1 MNVHVSYKASKTP
14 DVEHEFQHQLQ
25 KLERRLQ
32 IFKPDL
38 VHLHAVVEQQKNHSA
53 TVALNLHLP
62 SGQMMA
68 QRSGENTLAAVKS
81 AFADLLSQVTKHKDL
96 LRGHWT
102 RKSLRRQGR
111 GRLAEMPVPGEP
123 LPVQAGKN
131 VQPETQPDFVQHN
144 FVQHDSVQHDSVQ
157 QGVVSELQS
166 SAAKTDAAVLAD
178 VELWLSANLR
188 ALEAFVDQELN
199 FQVEAEQIREDQISR
214 EEVIDE
220 VIVRALS
227 HEDNRQQLLSLESW
241 FHRLAVQAIRHLIH
255 SNADIAS
262 ISLDAPAGIQ
272 NVTGSDENVLQ
283 YHQPDDSLPEESIIR
298 DESVRTPEEIMAGDE
313 MVAQL
318 DVVLRGVETHDREAF
333 ILFTLEGFT
342 VDEISRLAGRP
353 ADQVRQ
359 SIHDARTHI
368 QQKLPSQNQLRRS
381 LLHHS
386 RVA

>member
-1 MNVHVSYKASKTP
+1 MNVHVSYKAGKTP
-14 DVEHEFQHQLQ
+14 DVEREFQHQIQ
-25 KLERRLQ
+25 KLDRRLR

-38 VHLHAVVEQQKNHSA
+38 VHLHAIIEQENSRSA
-53 TVALNLHLP
+53 STSLNLRLP
-62 SGQMMA
+62 SGQMAA
-68 QRSGENTLAAVKS
+68 QRSGENALAAVKS
-81 AFADLLSQVTKHKDL
+81 AFADLLSQVTKHKEL

-102 RKSLRRQGR
+102 RKSLRREGR
-111 GRLAEMPVPGEP
+111 ERLTQMPTPAAPTPMRTNGGKHAEAHRMAIPPKPVP
-123 LPVQAGKN
+123 
-131 VQPETQPDFVQHN
+131 
-144 FVQHDSVQHDSVQ
+144 
-157 QGVVSELQS
+157 
-166 SAAKTDAAVLAD
+166 AAKTDEAAVAD

-188 ALEAFVDQELN
+188 KLEEFIDQELR
-199 FQVEAEQIREDQISR
+199 FQVEADRIREDQITR
-214 EEVIDE
+214 EEVLDE
-220 VIVRALS
+220 VIVSALS
-227 HEDNRQQLLSLESW
+227 QEDGKTQLLSPESW
-241 FHRLAVQAIRHLIH
+241 FHRMALQAIRRLIH
-255 SNADIAS
+255 DNADTAN

-318 DVVLRGVETHDREAF
+318 DIVLREVRSNDREAF
-333 ILFTLEGFT
+333 VLYTLEGFT

-353 ADQVRQ
+353 VEQVRQ

-368 QQKLPSQNQLRRS
+368 KEKLPTQNQLRKS

>member
-1 MNVHVSYKASKTP
+1 MNFHVSYKAGKTP
-14 DVEHEFQHQLQ
+14 DVEREFQHQIQ

-32 IFKPDL
+32 VFKPDL
-38 VHLHAVVEQQKNHSA
+38 VQLHAVVEQENGRGANTS
-53 TVALNLHLP
+53 LNLRLP
-62 SGQMMA
+62 SGQMAA
-68 QRSGENTLAAVKS
+68 QRSGENALAATKS
-81 AFADLLSQVTKHKDL
+81 AFADLISQVTKHKDL

-102 RKSLRRQGR
+102 RKSLRRAGR
-111 GRLAEMPVPGEP
+111 ERLTQIPSPAEPV
-123 LPVQAGKN
+123 AAHTNGKTH
-131 VQPETQPDFVQHN
+131 TQTRPPAPSERRS
-144 FVQHDSVQHDSVQ
+144 SVAQ
-157 QGVVSELQS
+157 
-166 SAAKTDAAVLAD
+166 TDGAAVAD

-188 ALEAFVDQELN
+188 KLEEFIDQEIN
-199 FQVEAEQIREDQISR
+199 FQVESDRIREDQITR

-220 VIVRALS
+220 VIVSALS
-227 HEDNRQQLLSLESW
+227 HEGGKRELLSPEGW
-241 FHRLAVQAIRHLIH
+241 FHRLAVQAIRRLIH
-255 SNADIAS
+255 DNADTAS

-318 DVVLRGVETHDREAF
+318 DIVLRGVQSNDREAF
-333 ILFTLEGFT
+333 VLYTLEGFT

-353 ADQVRQ
+353 KEQVRQ
-359 SIHDARTHI
+359 SIHDARVHI
-368 QQKLPSQNQLRRS
+368 QQKLPTQNQLRKS